1 MDDDDVQVVEVTV
14 SEFLS
19 IGWRNPVLIS
29 ANNSKIKR
37 QKSPVNT
44 ESQIRALQTLQWKYL
59 SNDICGFPLFIY
71 LWCPSFCL

>member
-37 QKSPVNT
+37 QKSLVNT
-44 ESQIRALQTLQWKYL
+44 EI
-59 SNDICGFPLFIY
+59 
-71 LWCPSFCL
+71 

>member
-19 IGWRNPVLIS
+19 IAWRNPVLIS

-37 QKSPVNT
+37 QKSPVDT
-44 ESQIRALQTLQWKYL
+44 ES
-59 SNDICGFPLFIY
+59 
-71 LWCPSFCL
+71 